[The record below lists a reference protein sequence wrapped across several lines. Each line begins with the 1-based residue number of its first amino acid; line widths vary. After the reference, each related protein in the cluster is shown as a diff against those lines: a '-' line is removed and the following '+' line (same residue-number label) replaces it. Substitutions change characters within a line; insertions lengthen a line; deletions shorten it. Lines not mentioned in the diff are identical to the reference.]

1 MQLFDEAPFVV
12 LSKSG
17 KVSVEGATNQE
28 DGQYIDDEE
37 KEGMKIKVDF
47 FSKDGDSAGDDPKGG

>member
-1 MQLFDEAPFVV
+1 MQLLDEGPFVV

-28 DGQYIDDEE
+28 DGKYIDDEE
-37 KEGMKIKVDF
+37 EESVKIEIDF
-47 FSKDGDSAGDDPKGG
+47 FGKDGDSAGDDPKGG